1 MVLVQTHLMV
11 GFLLVINNTLCIAW
25 LAYGGSSFGV
35 VGVAFPIVFNVVYVI
50 VGNGQQ
56 TDGFFTNNGTT
67 TNRTESIGRVVVNSV
82 RNNSMSIQ
90 SQNPSQYIIIGTN

>member
-1 MVLVQTHLMV
+1 MVIKTQ
-11 GFLLVINNTLCIAW
+11 INNTLCIAW
-25 LAYGGSSFGV
+25 LAYGGHSFGV

-56 TDGFFTNNGTT
+56 TSEFFTNNGTT
-67 TNRTESIGRVVVNSV
+67 NNKTESLGRVVINSV

-90 SQNPSQYIIIGTN
+90 SQNLSHYIIIGTN

>member
-1 MVLVQTHLMV
+1 MEHVLI
-11 GFLLVINNTLCIAW
+11 LLSVLNNTLCIAW
-25 LAYGGSSFGV
+25 LAYAGSSFGV

-56 TDGFFTNNGTT
+56 TADFFTNNGTT
-67 TNRTESIGRVVVNSV
+67 NNKTESLGRVVINSV

-90 SQNPSQYIIIGTN
+90 SQNLSHYIIIGTN

>member
-1 MVLVQTHLMV
+1 MI